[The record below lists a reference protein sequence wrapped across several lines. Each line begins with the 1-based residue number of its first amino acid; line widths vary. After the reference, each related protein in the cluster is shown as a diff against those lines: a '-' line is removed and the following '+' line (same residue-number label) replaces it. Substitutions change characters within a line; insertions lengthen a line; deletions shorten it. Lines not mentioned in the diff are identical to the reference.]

1 MTENPSR
8 LAPFDC
14 PAPGTFEAIYQAL
27 DASSRPL
34 IGMAEPR
41 LLVIPIRDDN
51 GSVTGGLWGWTS
63 FQWLHVQLL
72 FVPET
77 LRGQGIGSALMASA
91 EAEARKRGCRGALVD
106 AFSFQAPR
114 FYETIG
120 FTLFGIL
127 QDFPPGH
134 DRPTSSS
141 ASMLHERR
149 RSHPAIV
156 VICPTPRGK
165 GR

>member
-1 MTENPSR
+1 MRRKGHLTENPSR

-134 DRPTSSS
+134 DRHYFFKRID
-141 ASMLHERR
+141 A
-149 RSHPAIV
+149 A
-156 VICPTPRGK
+156 
-165 GR
+165 

>member
-134 DRPTSSS
+134 DRHYFFKRID
-141 ASMLHERR
+141 A
-149 RSHPAIV
+149 A
-156 VICPTPRGK
+156 
-165 GR
+165 